1 MIEVIPAILEKEFPE
16 IEKKV
21 RLISGLVDWVQ
32 IDIADNT
39 LVPNTTF
46 LDPEPFSSLINRQTR
61 FVTSHKPGL
70 DELDNS
76 PGSPSYIKRGLGG
89 VNLELH
95 MMVKDPLMYLER
107 FASAGFKRFFT
118 HVEGDFVP
126 EYIEKCYQLGV
137 EVGLAIDG
145 PTDFERIHK
154 YMDNIDAVLVM
165 AIEAGESGRPFR
177 EDTVEKIK
185 KIREVDFE
193 IPIAVDGA
201 MNDVNAAKVVS
212 AGATRINSNS
222 FIFNAQDVS
231 MAIET
236 LKNLS
241 VIPSLTRNLSQ
252 MRENE

>member
-1 MIEVIPAILEKEFPE
+1 MVEIIPAILEKEFPE
-16 IEKKV
+16 IEKKIHLV
-21 RLISGLVDWVQ
+21 ESLVDWVQ

-46 LDPEPFSSLINRQTR
+46 LEPEPFKKFLLGNKGIPDQVRDDIN
-61 FVTSHKPGL
+61 
-70 DELDNS
+70 
-76 PGSPSYIKRGLGG
+76 
-89 VNLELH
+89 VNFELH

-107 FASAGFKRFFT
+107 FTKAGFKRFYA

-126 EYIEKCYQLGV
+126 EYIEKCYSLGV

-177 EDTVEKIK
+177 EDTVDKIK
-185 KIREVDFE
+185 KTREVDFE

-201 MNDVNAAKVVS
+201 MNDVNAAKVVA

-222 FIFNAQDVS
+222 FIFNSPDVK
-231 MAIET
+231 MAIEK

-241 VIPSLTRNLSQ
+241 VIPSPV
-252 MRENE
+252 